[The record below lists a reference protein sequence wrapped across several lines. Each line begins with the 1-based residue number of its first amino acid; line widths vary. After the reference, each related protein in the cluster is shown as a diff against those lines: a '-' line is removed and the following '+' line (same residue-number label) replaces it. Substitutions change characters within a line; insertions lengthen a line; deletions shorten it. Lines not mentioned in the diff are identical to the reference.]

1 MSDSLVIWTCVCQTE
16 IVSVSSYG
24 RECVRQSRHMDVC
37 VCQTEIVSVSSYG
50 RVCVR
55 LR

>member
-1 MSDSLVIWTCVCQTE
+1 MSDWDSVCLAIWTCVCQNG
-16 IVSVSSYG
+16 IVSVSY
-24 RECVRQSRHMDVC
+24 MDVY

-55 LR
+55 LG